1 MERKYA
7 FNAFAIGN
15 AAHGECFIQ
24 TATFAADHDSGKNLD
39 SLLIT
44 LNDASMHANAV
55 TDFKVRDVAFLLFF
69 FDDVENAIHNAILGR
84 EGRSRCLKPGKKQG
98 AFVIVDPANY
108 NRGLSRS

>member
-1 MERKYA
+1 MEWKYA

-44 LNDASMHANAV
+44 LHDASMHANTV
-55 TDFKVRDVAFLLFF
+55 TDFKVREVALLLLF
-69 FDDVENAIHNAILGR
+69 FDDVENAVHNMILG
-84 EGRSRCLKPGKKQG
+84 EGRAFTMPQAWQKARC
-98 AFVIVDPANY
+98 V
-108 NRGLSRS
+108 